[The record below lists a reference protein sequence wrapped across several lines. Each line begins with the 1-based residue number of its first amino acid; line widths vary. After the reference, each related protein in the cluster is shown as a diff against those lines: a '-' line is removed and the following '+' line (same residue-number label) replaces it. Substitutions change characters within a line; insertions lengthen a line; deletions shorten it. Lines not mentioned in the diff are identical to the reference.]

1 MPKKKKNETLS
12 AIEETQSLLRD
23 NIEQS
28 KALIQKSE
36 ELLEKHRKELKGA
49 AEA

>member
-1 MPKKKKNETLS
+1 MPQKKKQTLS
-12 AIEETQSLLRD
+12 EIEETQSLLRE